1 MRIYA
6 CWVIFQAFIVLQK
19 LSAEVVNVSESLNEI
34 LSGYCSQ
41 IMSGY
46 GTVTIQIRDKLIHLK
61 PKQSANGDK
70 NNKCVDI
77 STKAKKPYFT
87 LN

>member
-6 CWVIFQAFIVLQK
+6 CWVIFHAFIVLQK

-46 GTVTIQIRDKLIHLK
+46 GTVTIQIIKT
-61 PKQSANGDK
+61 N
-70 NNKCVDI
+70 
-77 STKAKKPYFT
+77 
-87 LN
+87 